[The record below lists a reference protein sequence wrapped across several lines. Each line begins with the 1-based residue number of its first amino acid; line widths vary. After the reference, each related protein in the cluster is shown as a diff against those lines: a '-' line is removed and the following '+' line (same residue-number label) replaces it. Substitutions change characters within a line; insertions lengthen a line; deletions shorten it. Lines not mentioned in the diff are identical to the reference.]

1 MAESLQSLVSLSE
14 LVTTSSTNQ
23 RIRIFRREIPAFLSS
38 SNSEMST
45 ELASLLTDIVFRT
58 VAIYDDLRS
67 RKAVDEVI
75 VTELGGAVFM
85 KTFAGAL
92 VLNMEKQSKS
102 QSHVGCYRL
111 LYWSCLLLSKS
122 QFAAVS
128 KNALCRVAA
137 AQASLLSLVLK
148 RSFRERSACRKKFFH
163 LFSQSP
169 NIYKFYMEE
178 LRNGRIPFKDCPE
191 LLMLLLEFS
200 SQSPSLVGEF
210 KPAFLDIYVSAILSA
225 KEKPGKCLTEAFC
238 PLYLQMSHED
248 FQNIVVPS
256 SVKMLKRNPEIV
268 LESVGILLKSVNL
281 DLSKYASEIL
291 SVVLAQVRHADE
303 GRRDGALS
311 IVRSLSQKS
320 SNPDALDTMFNAI
333 KGVIKGSEGR
343 LAFPYQRVGLVKAIQ
358 ELSNA
363 PDGKY
368 LISLSRTI
376 CDFLLSYYKD
386 DGNEDVK
393 IVILSAIASWAVRS
407 TDIIQENLVSFL
419 VSGLKEKETLRKSF
433 LRGLHAISKNED
445 AMLKMLPLF
454 GPLVQL
460 VKTGYTKAVQRLDGL
475 YALLLVAK
483 IAAVDI
489 KAEETLVKEKIWA
502 LISQNEPSV
511 ASKLSIEDSMA
522 CVDLLEVL
530 FVEHLQRTL
539 SNFSV
544 RLMLQLMI
552 FFICH
557 PRWDIRRMAYNVARK
572 IISSAPQ
579 ITEDLFL
586 EFLKYLTLIE
596 EKLLALQIRF
606 GPTISLVFLLSR
618 VSLVLLLEEQVVKLG
633 SSVHNISIILF
644 DTDIS
649 LDPQVPFVPSVEVLV
664 KALLIMSPAALKHAS
679 DSFSRIL
686 APYRLC
692 KCLQAHGFVVIDII
706 SANVGN
712 FLQWAQSH
720 SAVSTTEGYYL
731 SLKTTV
737 CRRLL
742 LPTATH
748 HRLWAIIFL
757 GDFRDRQV
765 ALLCEYSS
773 CTGLSVM
780 ECHRDTSVALT
791 RASWI
796 LLGPMGLKSANPLE
810 QQAAIL
816 SLSNLMSIIPGDTYI
831 EFEKYLLNLP
841 ERFAHDTLS
850 ENDIQIF
857 HTPEGMLSTEQ
868 GVYVAE
874 SVSAKNTKQA
884 KGRFRM
890 YDDEDGVDRTRSNH
904 SVKRDQPSREAAGVG
919 KKDPGKGT
927 KKAGKYKGRTA
938 KEEARELLLK
948 EEASVRDRVDQIQK
962 NLSLML
968 RTLGDMAIANSVF
981 AHSRLPSM
989 VKFVE
994 PLMRSPIVSD
1004 EAFETMVK
1012 LARCT
1017 APPLCDWALDIS
1029 TALRLIVTD
1038 EVHLLLDIVP
1048 SVAEEEVNERPLN
1061 GLFERILDGLSV
1073 SCKSGALPVDSFSFV
1088 FPIIER
1094 ILLCSKKTKFHD
1106 DVLRIFYLHLDP
1118 HLPLPRIQMLSVLY
1132 HVLGVVPAY
1141 QASIG
1146 PALNELSLGLQPVE
1160 VASALY
1166 GVYAKDVHVRMACL
1180 NAVKCIPAVA
1190 NRSLPENIEVA
1201 TSIWIALHDPEKSVA
1216 QVAEDIWDHYGFDF
1230 GTDFSGL
1237 YKALSHIN
1245 YNVRVAAAEALAAA
1259 LDEHPDSIQESLST
1273 LFSLYIRDMCVGDG
1287 SVDAGWLGRQGIA
1300 LALHSAADVLRT
1312 KDLPVVM
1319 TFLISRAL
1327 ADPNADVRGRMINAG
1342 ILIIDKNGKDN
1353 VSLLFPIFE
1362 NYLNKTAPDEEKY
1375 DLVREGVVIFTGA
1388 LAKHLSK
1395 DDPKVHAVVEK
1406 LLDVLNTPSEAV
1418 QRAVSAC
1425 LSPLMQS
1432 KQDDAAALINRLL
1445 DQMMKSEKYGERRGA
1460 AFGLAGLVKGFGIS
1474 CLKKYRIVIT
1484 LQESLADRNSA
1495 KSREGALLA
1504 FECLCETLGRIFE
1517 PYVIQMLPLLL
1528 VSFSDQVVAVREAAE
1543 CAARAMMS
1551 QLSAQGVKL
1560 VLPSL
1565 LKGLEDK
1572 AWRTKQSSVQLL
1584 GAMAYCAPQQLS
1596 QCLPKIVPKLTEV
1609 LTDTH
1614 PKVQSAGQMAL
1625 QQVGS
1630 VIKNPEISALVPT
1643 LLKGLS
1649 DPNEHTKYSLDI
1661 LLQTTFV
1668 NSIDAPSLALLV
1680 PIVHRG
1686 LRERSAD
1693 TKKRAA
1699 QIVGNMCSLVTEPK
1713 DMIPYIG
1720 LLLPEVKKVISWI
1733 VALTSAA
1740 LALFSSHFIHILQ
1753 EQVLVDPIPEVR
1765 SVAARAIGSLIGG
1778 MGEENFPDLVPWLFD
1793 TLKSDNSNVERSGA
1807 AQGLSEVLAALGIG
1821 YFEHVLPDIIRNCSH
1836 QKASV
1841 RDGYLTLFKYLPR
1854 SLGVQFQ
1861 NYLPQVLPA
1870 ILDGLADEN
1879 ESVRDAA
1886 LGAGHVLVEHYAT
1899 TSLPLLLPAVEDGIF
1914 NDSWRI
1920 RQSSVELLGDLLF
1933 KVAGTSG
1940 KALLEGGSDDEGSS
1954 TEAHGRAIIEVL
1966 GRDKRN
1972 EVLAALYM
1980 VRADV
1985 SLSVRQAAL
1994 HVWKTIVANTPK
2006 TLREIMPVLMDT
2018 LITSLASPSSE
2029 RRQVAGRS
2037 LGELVRK
2044 LGERVLPLI
2053 IPILSQGLSDPDSSR
2068 RQGVCVGLSEVMA
2081 SAGKS
2086 QLLTF
2091 MNELIPTIR
2100 TALCDSVSEV
2110 RESAGLAFS
2119 TLYKSAGMLSIDE
2132 IVPTLLHA
2140 LEDDETSDTAL
2151 DGLKQILSVRTS
2163 AVLPHILPK
2172 LVHPPLSAFNA
2183 HALGALAEVAGPG
2196 LDFHLGTVLPPLL
2209 SAMGDTDKEVQT
2221 FAKKAA
2227 ETVVSVIDEEG
2238 IEPLIS
2244 ELVKAVN
2251 DSQAAVRR
2259 SSSYLIGYFFKN
2271 SKLYLDDEAPNMIST
2286 LIILLSD
2293 PDSSTV
2299 SAAWEALSRVI
2310 SSVAKE
2316 VLPSYIKLVRDAVS
2330 TSRDKE
2336 RRKKKGGPIL
2346 IPGFCLPKALQPILP
2361 IFLQGLI
2368 SGSAELREQA
2378 ALGLGELIEVTSEQS
2393 LKEFV
2398 IPITGPLI
2406 RIIGDRFPWQVKS
2419 AILSTLTS
2427 MIKKGGISLKPFL
2440 PQLQTTF
2447 VKCLQDSTR
2456 TVRSSAALALGKL
2469 SGLSTRVDPLVND
2482 LLSSLQGSDGGV
2494 REAIL
2499 TALKGVLKHA
2509 GNNVSSAVRDRFYS
2523 VLKDLIHHDDDRVRI
2538 YASSILGILT
2548 QYLEDF
2554 QLTELIQELSS
2565 LANLSNWPPRHG
2577 SVLTM
2582 SSIFRY
2588 NPAIICSSSLFP
2600 TIVDC
2605 LRDTL
2610 KDEKFPLRETSTKAL
2625 GRLLLYRAQ
2634 IDPSDTLLYKDVVSL
2649 LVSSTR
2655 DDSSEVRRRALSSI
2669 KAVAK
2674 ANPSAILSQGTIVGP
2689 ALAECLKDANTPV
2702 RLAAERCALH
2712 AFQLTKGSENV
2723 QAAQKYITG
2732 LDARRL
2738 SKLPEYSD
2746 DSDDSDEETSSS

>member
-1 MAESLQSLVSLSE
+1 MVESLHSLVSISE
-14 LVTTSSTNQ
+14 LVSTSSTNQ
-23 RIRIFRREIPAFLSS
+23 RFRIFHREIPSFLNSS
-38 SNSEMST
+38 TPDMSP

-58 VAIYDDLRS
+58 VAIYDDRRS
-67 RKAVDEVI
+67 RKAVDDVI
-75 VTELGGAVFM
+75 VRALGATIFM
-85 KTFAGAL
+85 KTFAAGL
-92 VLNMEKQSKS
+92 VQNMEKQVKF

-111 LYWSCLLLSKS
+111 LAWSCLLLTKS

-137 AQASLLSLVLK
+137 SQASLLNLVMQ
-148 RSFRERSACRKKFFH
+148 RSFRERRACRKKFFH
-163 LFSQSP
+163 LFSESP
-169 NIYKFYMEE
+169 DIYKAYMEE
-178 LRNGRIPFKDCPE
+178 LKNGRIPSRDSPE
-191 LLMLLLEFS
+191 LLLLLLEFS
-200 SQSPSLVGEF
+200 SRSPSLFEEF
-210 KPAFLDIYVSAILSA
+210 KPAFLDIYVNAILSA
-225 KEKPGKCLTEAFC
+225 KEKPGKSLTEAFC
-238 PLYLQMSHED
+238 PLYLQMSHQD
-248 FQNIVVPS
+248 FQNTVIPS

-268 LESVGILLKSVNL
+268 LESVGILLKSVSL
-281 DLSKYASEIL
+281 DLSKYAAEIL
-291 SVVLAQVRHADE
+291 SVVLVQARHADE
-303 GRRDGALS
+303 GRRDGALD

-320 SNPDALDTMFNAI
+320 SNPDALDAMFNAI
-333 KGVIKGSEGR
+333 KAVIKGSEGR
-343 LAFPYQRVGLVKAIQ
+343 LAFPYQRVGMVNAIQ
-358 ELSNA
+358 ELSHA

-368 LISLSRTI
+368 LISLSHTI
-376 CDFLLSYYKD
+376 CDFLLSFYKE
-386 DGNEDVK
+386 DGNEEVK
-393 IVILSAIASWAVRS
+393 IVILSAIASWTVRS
-407 TDIIQENLVSFL
+407 TDNIQESLVSFFA
-419 VSGLKEKETLRKSF
+419 SGLKEKETLRRGF
-433 LRGLHAISKNED
+433 LRSLHSICQNAD
-445 AMLKMLPLF
+445 AVLKMSPLL

-460 VKTGYTKAVQRLDGL
+460 VKTGFTKAVQRLDGM

-483 IAAVDI
+483 VAAVDI
-489 KAEETLVKEKIWA
+489 KAEETLVKEKMWTV
-502 LISQNEPSV
+502 ISQNEPSV
-511 ASKLSIEDSMA
+511 VPISMASKLSIEDSMA

-530 FVEHLQRTL
+530 LMEHLQRTL

-557 PRWDIRRMAYNVARK
+557 PRWDIRRMVYNVARK
-572 IISSAPQ
+572 IITSAPHLS
-579 ITEDLFL
+579 EDLFF
-586 EFLKYLTLIE
+586 EFSKYLTLIGD
-596 EKLLALQIRF
+596 KLYALR
-606 GPTISLVFLLSR
+606 IS
-618 VSLVLLLEEQVVKLG
+618 
-633 SSVHNISIILF
+633 

-649 LDPQVPFVPSVEVLV
+649 LDPQVPFIPSVEVLV
-664 KALLIMSPAALKHAS
+664 KSLLIMSPAALKHAP
-679 DSFSRIL
+679 DSFVRIIL
-686 APYRLC
+686 CSHHPCVIGSAKIDAVWKRLS
-692 KCLQAHGFVVIDII
+692 KCLQRHGFDVIDMV
-706 SANVGN
+706 SANVAN
-712 FLQWAQSH
+712 FLQ
-720 SAVSTTEGYYL
+720 
-731 SLKTTV
+731 
-737 CRRLL
+737 
-742 LPTATH
+742 
-748 HRLWAIIFL
+748 
-757 GDFRDRQV
+757 
-765 ALLCEYSS
+765 
-773 CTGLSVM
+773 
-780 ECHRDTSVALT
+780 
-791 RASWI
+791 I
-796 LLGPMGLKSANPLE
+796 LLGPMALKSANPLE
-810 QQAAIL
+810 QQAAM
-816 SLSNLMSIIPGDTYI
+816 SALSNLMSIIPGDTYA
-831 EFEKYLLNLP
+831 EFEKHLLNLP
-841 ERFAHDTLS
+841 ERFSHDTLS

-874 SVSAKNTKQA
+874 SVSAKNSKQA

-890 YDDEDGVDRTRSNH
+890 YDDDDGVDHNRFNH
-904 SVKRDQPSREAAGVG
+904 SVKRDQPTREAAGVG
-919 KKDPGKGT
+919 KRDAGKAA
-927 KKAGKYKGRTA
+927 KKADKGKTA
-938 KEEARELLLK
+938 KEEARELLLQ
-948 EEASVRDRVDQIQK
+948 EEGSVRDRVSEIQK

-968 RTLGDMAIANSVF
+968 RTLGDMAIANTVF

-994 PLMRSPIVSD
+994 PLLRSPIVSD

-1017 APPLCDWALDIS
+1017 APPLCDWALDIA
-1029 TALRLIVTD
+1029 TALRLIGTD
-1038 EVHLLLDIVP
+1038 EVHLLFDLVP
-1048 SVAEEEVNERPLN
+1048 SVAEEEVNERPC
-1061 GLFERILDGLSV
+1061 GLFERIFDGLSI

-1088 FPIIER
+1088 FPIMER
-1094 ILLCSKKTKFHD
+1094 ILLCPKKTKFHD
-1106 DVLRIFYLHLDP
+1106 DVLRILYLHLDP
-1118 HLPLPRIQMLSVLY
+1118 HLPLPRIKMLSVLY

-1141 QASIG
+1141 QAAIG
-1146 PALNELSLGLQPVE
+1146 PALNELSLGLQPDE
-1160 VASALY
+1160 VTSALY

-1190 NRSLPENIEVA
+1190 NRSLPENVEVA

-1216 QVAEDIWDHYGFDF
+1216 QVAEDIWDHYGLDF

-1237 YKALSHIN
+1237 FKALSHVN

-1259 LDEHPDSIQESLST
+1259 LDEYPDSIQESLST
-1273 LFSLYIRDMCVGDG
+1273 LFSLYIRDMGIGDG
-1287 SVDAGWLGRQGIA
+1287 NVDAGWLGRQGIA

-1362 NYLNKTAPDEEKY
+1362 NYLNKTASDEEKY

-1388 LAKHLSK
+1388 LAKHLAK
-1395 DDPKVHAVVEK
+1395 DDPKVHAVVDK

-1432 KQDDAAALINRLL
+1432 KQDDAEALVKRLL

-1484 LQESLADRNSA
+1484 LQEGLAERNSA
-1495 KSREGALLA
+1495 KSREGALLG
-1504 FECLCETLGRIFE
+1504 FECLCETLGRLFE

-1543 CAARAMMS
+1543 CAARAMMT

-1643 LLKGLS
+1643 LLKGLT

-1720 LLLPEVKKVISWI
+1720 LLLPEVKKV
-1733 VALTSAA
+1733 
-1740 LALFSSHFIHILQ
+1740 
-1753 EQVLVDPIPEVR
+1753 LVDPIPEVR

-1778 MGEENFPDLVPWLFD
+1778 MGEENFPDLVPWLFE

-1807 AQGLSEVLAALGIG
+1807 AQGLSEVLSALGIG

-2018 LITSLASPSSE
+2018 LIASLASSSSE

-2053 IPILSQGLSDPDSSR
+2053 IPILSKGLNDADSSR

-2100 TALCDSVSEV
+2100 TALCDSVTEV

-2119 TLYKSAGMLSIDE
+2119 TLYKSAGMLAIDE

-2140 LEDDETSDTAL
+2140 LEDDKTSDNAL

-2172 LVHPPLSAFNA
+2172 LVLPPLSAFNA

-2209 SAMGDTDKEVQT
+2209 SAMGDDDKEVQT
-2221 FAKKAA
+2221 LAKEAA
-2227 ETVVSVIDEEG
+2227 ETVVLVIDDEG
-2238 IEPLIS
+2238 VEPLIS
-2244 ELVKAVN
+2244 EFVKGVN

-2271 SKLYLDDEAPNMIST
+2271 SKLYLVDEAPNMISN

-2293 PDSSTV
+2293 PDSSVVT
-2299 SAAWEALSRVI
+2299 AAWEALSRVI
-2310 SSVAKE
+2310 SSVPKE

-2336 RRKKKGGPIL
+2336 RRKKKGGPVL

-2419 AILSTLTS
+2419 AILSTLTT

-2469 SGLSTRVDPLVND
+2469 SGLSTRVDPLVSD
-2482 LLSSLQGSDGGV
+2482 LLSSLQGSDSGV

-2509 GNNVSSAVRDRFYS
+2509 GKNVSSAVRSRFYD
-2523 VLKDLIHHDDDRVRI
+2523 VLRDLIRHDDDRVRI
-2538 YASSILGILT
+2538 YAAGILGILT
-2548 QYLEDF
+2548 QYLEDS

-2565 LANLSNWPPRHG
+2565 LASSPSWPPRHG
-2577 SVLTM
+2577 SILTI
-2582 SSIFRY
+2582 SSLFHH
-2588 NPAIICSSSLFP
+2588 NPAPVCSCPLFP
-2600 TIVDC
+2600 TIINC
-2605 LRDTL
+2605 LRDGL

-2625 GRLLLYRAQ
+2625 GKLLLYKAQ
-2634 IDPSDTLLYKDVVSL
+2634 TDPSDTVLYQDVLSL
-2649 LVSSTR
+2649 LVSSTH
-2655 DDSSEVRRRALSSI
+2655 DDSSEVRRRALSAI

-2674 ANPSAILSQGTIVGP
+2674 ANPSAIISQGTIVGP
-2689 ALAECLKDANTPV
+2689 AIAVCLKDANTPV
-2702 RLAAERCALH
+2702 RLAAERCAVH
-2712 AFQLTKGSENV
+2712 ALQLTRGSENV

-2746 DSDDSDEETSSS
+2746 DSDTSDEDTIM

>member
-14 LVTTSSTNQ
+14 LVSTSSTKQ
-23 RIRIFRREIPAFLSS
+23 RVRIFRREIPAFLSS
-38 SNSEMST
+38 YTSEMST

-58 VAIYDDLRS
+58 VAVYDDLRS

-75 VTELGGAVFM
+75 VRALGGEVFM

-92 VLNMEKQSKS
+92 VQNMEKQSKS

-111 LYWSCLLLSKS
+111 LSWSCLLLSKS

-137 AQASLLSLVLK
+137 AQASLLSLVLQ
-148 RSFRERSACRKKFFH
+148 RSFREGRACRKKIFR
-163 LFSQSP
+163 LFSQSL
-169 NIYKFYMEE
+169 NIYKAYMEE

-210 KPAFLDIYVSAILSA
+210 KPTFLDIYVSAILSA
-225 KEKPGKCLTEAFC
+225 KEKPGKSLTEAFR

-281 DLSKYASEIL
+281 DLSKYAAEIL

-333 KGVIKGSEGR
+333 KAVIKGSEGR
-343 LAFPYQRVGLVKAIQ
+343 LTFPYQRVGVVNAIQ

-368 LISLSRTI
+368 LICLSRTI

-386 DGNEDVK
+386 DGNEEVK

-407 TDIIQENLVSFL
+407 TDAIQESLVSFL
-419 VSGLKEKETLRKSF
+419 VSGLKEKETLRKGF
-433 LRGLHAISKNED
+433 LRSLHAISKNED
-445 AMLKMLPLF
+445 AILKMLPLF
-454 GPLVQL
+454 GALVQL
-460 VKTGYTKAVQRLDGL
+460 VKTGYTKAVQRLDGM

-489 KAEETLVKEKIWA
+489 KAEEALVKEKIWA
-502 LISQNEPSV
+502 LVSQNEPSV
-511 ASKLSIEDSMA
+511 VPISMVSKLSIEDSMA

-530 FVEHLQRTL
+530 LVEHLQRTL

-544 RLMLQLMI
+544 RLMLQLMV

-557 PRWDIRRMAYNVARK
+557 PRWDIRRMTYNVARK
-572 IISSAPQ
+572 IMTSAPQ
-579 ITEDLFL
+579 LSEDLFL
-586 EFLKYLTLIE
+586 EFSKYLSLIG
-596 EKLLALQIRF
+596 EKHLALK
-606 GPTISLVFLLSR
+606 IS
-618 VSLVLLLEEQVVKLG
+618 
-633 SSVHNISIILF
+633 

-649 LDPQVPFVPSVEVLV
+649 LDPQVSSVPSVEVLV
-664 KALLIMSPAALKHAS
+664 KALLMMSPAALKHAP
-679 DSFSRIL
+679 DSFVRIL
-686 APYRLC
+686 LCSHHPCVVGSAKRDAVWKRLC

-712 FLQWAQSH
+712 FL
-720 SAVSTTEGYYL
+720 
-731 SLKTTV
+731 K
-737 CRRLL
+737 
-742 LPTATH
+742 
-748 HRLWAIIFL
+748 
-757 GDFRDRQV
+757 
-765 ALLCEYSS
+765 
-773 CTGLSVM
+773 
-780 ECHRDTSVALT
+780 
-791 RASWI
+791 I
-796 LLGPMGLKSANPLE
+796 LLGPLGLKSTNPLE
-810 QQAAIL
+810 QQAAVL
-816 SLSNLMSIIPGDTYI
+816 SLSNLMSIIPGDTYM
-831 EFEKYLLNLP
+831 EFEKYLLNIP

-857 HTPEGMLSTEQ
+857 HTPEGMLSTEL

-890 YDDEDGVDRTRSNH
+890 YDDEDDMDHTPTNH
-904 SVKRDQPSREAAGVG
+904 SVKRDLPSREAAGAG
-919 KKDPGKGT
+919 KKDTGKAA
-927 KKAGKYKGRTA
+927 KKADKGKTA

-948 EEASVRDRVDQIQK
+948 EESSVRDRVDEIQK

-1038 EVHLLLDIVP
+1038 EVHLLLDLVP
-1048 SVAEEEVNERPLN
+1048 SVAEEEVNARPFR
-1061 GLFERILDGLSV
+1061 GLFDRILDGLSV

-1106 DVLRIFYLHLDP
+1106 EVLRICYLHLDP
-1118 HLPLPRIQMLSVLY
+1118 HLPLPRIRMLSVLY
-1132 HVLGVVPAY
+1132 HVLGVVPSY

-1146 PALNELSLGLQPVE
+1146 PALNELSLGLQPAE

-1237 YKALSHIN
+1237 YKALAHIN

-1259 LDEHPDSIQESLST
+1259 LDEHPESIQESLSN
-1273 LFSLYIRDMCVGDG
+1273 LFSLYIRDMGVGDG
-1287 SVDAGWLGRQGIA
+1287 NVDGGWLGRQGIA

-1362 NYLNKTAPDEEKY
+1362 NYLNKTVPDEEKY

-1388 LAKHLSK
+1388 LAKHLAK

-1432 KQDDAAALINRLL
+1432 KQDDAAALVNRLM

-1484 LQESLADRNSA
+1484 LQESLAERNSA
-1495 KSREGALLA
+1495 KSREGALLG

-1720 LLLPEVKKVISWI
+1720 LLLPEVKKV
-1733 VALTSAA
+1733 
-1740 LALFSSHFIHILQ
+1740 
-1753 EQVLVDPIPEVR
+1753 LVDPIPEVR

-1807 AQGLSEVLAALGIG
+1807 AQGLSEVLAALGIE

-1836 QKASV
+1836 LKASV

-1954 TEAHGRAIIEVL
+1954 TEAHGRAIIEIL

-2053 IPILSQGLSDPDSSR
+2053 IPILSQGLSDPDCSR
-2068 RQGVCVGLSEVMA
+2068 RQGVCVGLSEVMG

-2100 TALCDSVSEV
+2100 TALCDSVPEV

-2119 TLYKSAGMLSIDE
+2119 TLYKSAGMLAIDE

-2140 LEDDETSDTAL
+2140 LEDDKTSDTAL

-2172 LVHPPLSAFNA
+2172 LVHPPLLAFNA
-2183 HALGALAEVAGPG
+2183 HAIGALAEVAGPG
-2196 LDFHLGTVLPPLL
+2196 LNFHLGTVLPPLL
-2209 SAMGDTDKEVQT
+2209 SAMSDDNKEVQT
-2221 FAKKAA
+2221 LAKEAA

-2244 ELVKAVN
+2244 ELVKGVN

-2259 SSSYLIGYFFKN
+2259 SSSYLMGYFFKN
-2271 SKLYLDDEAPNMIST
+2271 SKLYLVDEAPNMIST

-2299 SAAWEALSRVI
+2299 AVAWEALSRVI
-2310 SSVAKE
+2310 ISVPKE

-2469 SGLSTRVDPLVND
+2469 SGLSTRVDPLVSD

-2499 TALKGVLKHA
+2499 TALKGVLKNA
-2509 GNNVSSAVRDRFYS
+2509 GKNVSSVVRNRFYS
-2523 VLKDLIHHDDDRVRI
+2523 VLKDLIHHDDDQVRI
-2538 YASSILGILT
+2538 FASSILGILT
-2548 QYLEDF
+2548 QYLEDV
-2554 QLTELIQELSS
+2554 QLTELIQELPS
-2565 LANLSNWPPRHG
+2565 LANSPSWPPRHG
-2577 SVLTM
+2577 SVLTI
-2582 SSIFRY
+2582 SSLFRY
-2588 NPAIICSSSLFP
+2588 NPSTICSSSLFP

-2605 LRDTL
+2605 LRGTL

-2625 GRLLLYRAQ
+2625 GRLLLYRTQ
-2634 IDPSDTLLYKDVVSL
+2634 IDPSDTLLYKDVLSL
-2649 LVSSTR
+2649 LVLSTR
-2655 DDSSEVRRRALSSI
+2655 DDSSEVRRRALSAI

-2674 ANPSAILSQGTIVGP
+2674 ANPSAILSQSTIVGP

-2712 AFQLTKGSENV
+2712 AFQLAKGSENV

-2738 SKLPEYSD
+2738 SKFPEYSD
-2746 DSDDSDEETSSS
+2746 DSDDSDEDTSSS